1 MPMCLGNNFYTTYFY
16 WEFKMRY
23 LVLIVLLTGSSLSAQ
38 ETSSTRKEFKEY
50 ARLMS
55 GRFTSEIKLIH
66 DWPGHN
72 KKKGDLISGVRLG
85 RTSLDGEAL
94 LLTDAAGAGILK
106 EICAYNAS
114 TKQIESF
121 IVFNGGTVFHCV
133 TWKETSNK
141 WNWELK
147 GSMKNGEKVSARGS
161 WQFSDDGKKLDLI
174 SDDFTIGGKKTD
186 KLHDKYFRVG
196 K

>member
-1 MPMCLGNNFYTTYFY
+1 MVEPSLLASKTSALDVFSPLTCYDALVFVDRLRNYILLLGVLNA
-16 WEFKMRY
+16 
-23 LVLIVLLTGSSLSAQ
+23 LPGLIVLLTGSSLSAQ

-141 WNWELK
+141 WNCLLYT
-147 GSMKNGEKVSARGS
+147 
-161 WQFSDDGKKLDLI
+161 SDAADE
-174 SDDFTIGGKKTD
+174 
-186 KLHDKYFRVG
+186 
-196 K
+196 